1 MTEVSNV
8 ANTVLTTLDI
18 GSGIDSTKLARDLT
32 DAIMVPQQNSI
43 QEKID
48 ATEASIS
55 AYGLVKLAVNSMKA
69 SFERLNDAN
78 ELATSSGTSSDIAK
92 MTISSIAGN
101 AVPGSYDFTISQL
114 AQNQRVISD
123 QYTSQTQSLNSGS
136 SFDLTMAVG
145 TTKSAVAAIYNATA
159 TASETTTLVVGDGT
173 NSVTIASATYNS
185 IADQVTAIR
194 GGTGYSD
201 LLFTVHENAAGD
213 GIEFRYKST
222 GSVASTPT
230 FTGTGSTHTITNP
243 TAGVSVSTPVTG
255 VAAVYNVTAT
265 AAETTTLVLSDGD
278 TTVSIA
284 SASYANIA
292 AQVAAIQAGTG
303 YDNLKFT
310 VSANDAGN
318 GFKFTYKTTG
328 AVTTAPTLTGSG
340 SSHSVTSTTTGVT
353 AVNSPTTTTIKIA
366 TDTPAG
372 VVAAINAA
380 NTGVKATL
388 VDTGTGS
395 NNYRIILSGQSGSD
409 GVYTVTSSPDLG
421 FHDTANLLQS
431 AQDSVINYEGL
442 AVTRSTNSINDVIEG
457 ANINLLGTSASSV
470 TLNITND
477 NSTLKTS
484 IQSMV
489 TTYNDVL
496 TLFDNF
502 TSVDESEVEFAG
514 ALADDTSMVRFIK
527 DKMYAAIF
535 ANSSSPS
542 GSVNG
547 LRDLGISVNQY
558 GQMTLDEIKYDAAV
572 KTNYSDVVTMLTADT
587 NNQNL
592 YDTASKGLAQDV
604 ATILGNF
611 TDTTGIVNSRETT
624 STSNLKDTKAELVD
638 LEKRM
643 DGVYKRYLKQFG
655 AMEALMAT
663 LDTTKDYLT
672 SQFETLS
679 KAYDTD

>member
-1 MTEVSNV
+1 M
-8 ANTVLTTLDI
+8 
-18 GSGIDSTKLARDLT
+18 
-32 DAIMVPQQNSI
+32 
-43 QEKID
+43 
-48 ATEASIS
+48 
-55 AYGLVKLAVNSMKA
+55 
-69 SFERLNDAN
+69 
-78 ELATSSGTSSDIAK
+78 
-92 MTISSIAGN
+92 
-101 AVPGSYDFTISQL
+101 
-114 AQNQRVISD
+114 
-123 QYTSQTQSLNSGS
+123 
-136 SFDLTMAVG
+136 
-145 TTKSAVAAIYNATA
+145 
-159 TASETTTLVVGDGT
+159 
-173 NSVTIASATYNS
+173 
-185 IADQVTAIR
+185 
-194 GGTGYSD
+194 
-201 LLFTVHENAAGD
+201 
-213 GIEFRYKST
+213 
-222 GSVASTPT
+222 
-230 FTGTGSTHTITNP
+230 
-243 TAGVSVSTPVTG
+243 
-255 VAAVYNVTAT
+255 
-265 AAETTTLVLSDGD
+265 
-278 TTVSIA
+278 
-284 SASYANIA
+284 
-292 AQVAAIQAGTG
+292 
-303 YDNLKFT
+303 
-310 VSANDAGN
+310 
-318 GFKFTYKTTG
+318 
-328 AVTTAPTLTGSG
+328 
-340 SSHSVTSTTTGVT
+340 
-353 AVNSPTTTTIKIA
+353 
-366 TDTPAG
+366 
-372 VVAAINAA
+372 
-380 NTGVKATL
+380 
-388 VDTGTGS
+388 
-395 NNYRIILSGQSGSD
+395 
-409 GVYTVTSSPDLG
+409 
-421 FHDTANLLQS
+421 
-431 AQDSVINYEGL
+431 INYEGL

-502 TSVDESEVEFAG
+502 TSIDESEVEFAG